1 MSVVRNPNLGPSQ
14 IRLKRRRLFWVRF
27 SIVLFFLLV
36 IVLGLAILSG
46 HQKVIINT
54 INISGNTSVSND
66 EILEIINRDLEGRYW
81 GLFSRKNYLIFPRF
95 EIKRFLLKGLKEIK
109 EVNVSWGKWQII
121 NIDITERKP
130 HSVWCGPD
138 PKAINPTCYFV
149 DNEGYIYSQ
158 APDFTG
164 NMFIRSYGNI
174 APGQLNNAN
183 SVDTIGSYFLP
194 KYTYIQIFNLIQI
207 LEQNN
212 IEVTSYYFDS
222 FDYRFQLKVGPEI
235 IFNDKNGFGQVF
247 QNLFSAIQTGNLDLE
262 RDADKINYIDLRFD
276 NKIVV
281 GKK

>member
-1 MSVVRNPNLGPSQ
+1 MAVVRNPNLGPSQ
-14 IRLKRRRLFWVRF
+14 MRLRRRRLFWIRS
-27 SIVLFFLLV
+27 SIILFFVLV
-36 IVLGLAILSG
+36 IVLGLAIFSG
-46 HQKVIINT
+46 YHKVIINT

-66 EILEIINRDLEGRYW
+66 EILKIVNKDLEGRYW

-95 EIKRFLLKGLKEIK
+95 GIKKFLLEGLKEIK
-109 EVNVSWGKWQII
+109 EVNVSWGKWQTI
-121 NIDITERKP
+121 NISIMERKP
-130 HSVWCGPD
+130 HSVWCGKD
-138 PKAINPTCYFV
+138 SQAVNPTCYFV
-149 DNEGYIYSQ
+149 DKEGYIYSQ

-164 NMFIRSYGNI
+164 NMFVKSYGDI
-174 APGQLNNAN
+174 APGQLNNA
-183 SVDTIGSYFLP
+183 SSTEVIGSYFLP

-212 IEVTSYYFDS
+212 IEVVSYYYDGFD
-222 FDYRFQLKVGPEI
+222 FRFRLEAGPEI

-262 RDADKINYIDLRFD
+262 KDADKINYIDLRFD